1 MLSISNKHCIQ
12 TSVGCIAD
20 ASSILTPV
28 ASGTSLSASLSV
40 SSLQEGRF
48 LLGWKEKVK
57 IKSGTFISVASEIEH
72 G

>member
-1 MLSISNKHCIQ
+1 MLSIYKKDCIQ

-20 ASSILTPV
+20 ASTILTPV
-28 ASGTSLSASLSV
+28 ASPSV
-40 SSLQEGRF
+40 SSLHEGRF

-57 IKSGTFISVASEIEH
+57 IKSGTFISVTSEIEH